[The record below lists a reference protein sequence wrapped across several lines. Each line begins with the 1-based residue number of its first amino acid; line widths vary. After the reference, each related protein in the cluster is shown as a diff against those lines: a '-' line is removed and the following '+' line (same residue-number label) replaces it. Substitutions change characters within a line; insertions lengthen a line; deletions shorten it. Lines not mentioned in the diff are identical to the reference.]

1 MAQSRFVNLTSYC
14 MAEYMAEPLGSSN
27 YYNDDFIL
35 VENAKTGIHQ
45 IFNDDASYHTTK
57 NIQDLTA
64 ILLGNNTYAYLD
76 SEKIPN
82 YLAYDTDLTVTP
94 ITGYNV
100 VMEKVRFHFVAGFD
114 FDQFVALLLN
124 VSHTEN
130 DGKKNV
136 FANILLSPE
145 TIHELI
151 IFNPKPLF
159 ISNAMYD
166 RFIDILVPSIKNIN
180 EDYKIAA
187 VPANTFVAAI
197 TPTPNG
203 STGFIYNNP
212 IDLGLAECS
221 KKKTIVTG
229 TSTNYDSYEVSE
241 FYTATVSQSNEFD
254 NVGAYINESVV
265 GDYIE
270 FYLTFNSGFPEEL
283 ISILNRRNPAD
294 SWIVIHQLSVFEQ
307 LGSSFI
313 NTSRQVFFQEDG
325 FDEPNIFRPVL
336 KNANHAV
343 SMSIDL
349 ICRLTNQRNGEQ
361 IIREASFNLISP
373 KKYGKK
379 LNALPILDKPGSQT
393 VYNKIVKNNFEATS
407 LFIEPAQVSPQST
420 TIGSTTGGT
429 TPTPSTTGGT
439 STTPITYTEYVPIFF
454 NNNNISIASTNS
466 MVKISDASEEIVFSP
481 GKLRFV
487 LSPFDNLLK
496 FKVYTKN
503 SSTTSNTPIPLD
515 LNTNAPTYKIVFET
529 DNGKIAIKN
538 TGDSQLENLSTGV
551 IAFNIA
557 KADSEI
563 ISGSKNRTMYLT
575 SVSQD
580 GRETFMYSGEWRK
593 PSEQSEV
600 DSAISTALAE
610 SNKQKNLQEILDK
623 ITAQNSSTTSQLD
636 ISSANST
643 SSIKDKGQA
652 PTVNRF
658 GIKDS
663 KSLQATIKNLVSGNT
678 TATSNTSKKQTVY
691 TVAKGD
697 SIKTI
702 SVKYGVTVESIKKAN
717 NLTTNEVAIG
727 QKLII
732 TF

>member
-1 MAQSRFVNLTSYC
+1 MAQSRFVNLTAYC
-14 MAEYMAEPLGSSN
+14 MVEYMAEPLGSTN
-27 YYNDDFIL
+27 YYTDDFIL
-35 VENAKTGIHQ
+35 VENSKADIRQ
-45 IFNDDASYHTTK
+45 IFNDDSSYHTTK
-57 NIQDLTA
+57 NIQDLTVVP
-64 ILLGNNTYAYLD
+64 IGSNTYAYLD
-76 SEKIPN
+76 SEKLPN
-82 YLAYDTDLTVTP
+82 YLTYDSTNLTATS

-100 VMEKVRFHFVAGFD
+100 VMEKARFHFVAGFD
-114 FDQFVALLLN
+114 FDQFVALILS

-130 DGKKNV
+130 NGKKSL

-145 TIHELI
+145 TIAELI

-166 RFIDILVPSIKNIN
+166 RYIDILVPSIKNIN
-180 EDYKIAA
+180 EDYKTSA

-197 TPTPNG
+197 TPTLTG
-203 STGFIYNNP
+203 SLGFIYNNP

-221 KKKTIVTG
+221 KKKTIFTA
-229 TSTNYDSYEVSE
+229 STNYDSYEVSE

-254 NVGAYINESVV
+254 NVGAQIGESTV

-283 ISILNRRNPAD
+283 ISILNRRNPSAD
-294 SWIVIHQLSVFEQ
+294 WVIIHQLSIFEQ

-349 ICRLTNQRNGEQ
+349 ISRLTNRQNGEQ

-379 LNALPILDKPGSQT
+379 LSTLPILDKPGSQT
-393 VYNKIVKNNFEATS
+393 VYNKIIKNQFEATS
-407 LFIEPAQVSPQST
+407 LFIEPAPIVPQST
-420 TIGSTTGGT
+420 IGNGTPTT
-429 TPTPSTTGGT
+429 TPGT
-439 STTPITYTEYVPIFF
+439 MLTYTEYVPVFF

-466 MVKISDASEEIVFSP
+466 VVKTSDKSEEIVFGP
-481 GKLRFV
+481 GKLRFI

-496 FKVYTKN
+496 FKVYTN
-503 SSTTSNTPIPLD
+503 SASSTTNSPIELD
-515 LNTNAPTYKIVFET
+515 LNTTAPTYKIVFET
-529 DNGKIAIKN
+529 NSGKLSIKN
-538 TGDSQLENLSTGV
+538 ASDAQLENLSTGV
-551 IAFNIA
+551 IAFTISR
-557 KADSEI
+557 ADSEI
-563 ISGSKNRTMYLT
+563 IFASKNRTIYIT

-593 PSEQSEV
+593 PSEQEEV
-600 DSAISTALAE
+600 DLAVSTALAY
-610 SNKQKNLQEILDK
+610 STKQQNLQAILDK
-623 ITAQNSSTTSQLD
+623 ISSLNINTKSQLERLL
-636 ISSANST
+636 ANRS
-643 SSIKDKGQA
+643 SSIKFTA
-652 PTVNRF
+652 SPSIVNKF

-663 KSLQATIKNLVSGNT
+663 NSLQTT
-678 TATSNTSKKQTVY
+678 TATVGTPTATTPASRPTTTLTHTV
-691 TVAKGD
+691 VAGEYL
-697 SIKTI
+697 KTI
-702 SVKYGVTVESIKKAN
+702 AAKYGVTIDSIRSKN
-717 NLTTNEVAIG
+717 NLLSDTLKVT

>member
-14 MAEYMAEPLGSSN
+14 MVEYMAEPLGSTN
-27 YYNDDFIL
+27 YYTDDFIL
-35 VENAKTGIHQ
+35 VENSAADIRQ
-45 IFNDDASYHTTK
+45 IFNDDSSYHTTK
-57 NIQDLTA
+57 NIQDLTVVP
-64 ILLGNNTYAYLD
+64 IGSNTYAYLD
-76 SEKIPN
+76 SEKLPN
-82 YLAYDTDLTVTP
+82 YLTYDSTNLTATS

-100 VMEKVRFHFVAGFD
+100 VMEKARFHFVAGFD
-114 FDQFVALLLN
+114 FDQFVALILS

-130 DGKKNV
+130 NGKKSL

-145 TIHELI
+145 TIAELI

-166 RFIDILVPSIKNIN
+166 RYIDILVPSIKNIN
-180 EDYKIAA
+180 EDYKTSA

-197 TPTPNG
+197 TPTLTG
-203 STGFIYNNP
+203 SLGFIYNSP

-221 KKKTIVTG
+221 KKKTIFTA
-229 TSTNYDSYEVSE
+229 STNYDSYEVSE

-254 NVGAYINESVV
+254 NVGAQIGESTV

-283 ISILNRRNPAD
+283 ISILNRRNPSAD
-294 SWIVIHQLSVFEQ
+294 WVIIHQLSIFEQ

-349 ICRLTNQRNGEQ
+349 ISRLTNRQNGEQ

-379 LNALPILDKPGSQT
+379 LSTLPILDKPGSQT
-393 VYNKIVKNNFEATS
+393 VYNKIIKNQFEATS
-407 LFIEPAQVSPQST
+407 LFIEPAPIVPQ
-420 TIGSTTGGT
+420 TTGGT
-429 TPTPSTTGGT
+429 VTPTPT
-439 STTPITYTEYVPIFF
+439 TTPGTMLTYTEYVPVFF
-454 NNNNISIASTNS
+454 NNNNISIASTSS
-466 MVKISDASEEIVFSP
+466 MVKTSDKSEEIVFGP
-481 GKLRFV
+481 GKLRFI

-496 FKVYTKN
+496 FKVYTN
-503 SSTTSNTPIPLD
+503 SASSTTNSPIELD
-515 LNTNAPTYKIVFET
+515 LNTTAPTYKIVFET
-529 DNGKIAIKN
+529 NSGKLSIKN
-538 TGDSQLENLSTGV
+538 AGDAQLENLSTGV
-551 IAFNIA
+551 IAFTISR
-557 KADSEI
+557 ADSEI
-563 ISGSKNRTMYLT
+563 IFASKNRTIYIT

-593 PSEQSEV
+593 PSEQEEV
-600 DSAISTALAE
+600 DLAVSTALAN
-610 SNKQKNLQEILDK
+610 STKQQNLQAILDK
-623 ITAQNSSTTSQLD
+623 ISSLNINTKSQLERLL
-636 ISSANST
+636 ANRS
-643 SSIKDKGQA
+643 SSIKFTA
-652 PTVNRF
+652 SPSIVNKF

-663 KSLQATIKNLVSGNT
+663 NSLQTT
-678 TATSNTSKKQTVY
+678 TATVGTPTATTPASRPAKTLTY
-691 TVAKGD
+691 TVETGD
-697 SIKTI
+697 NLKII
-702 SVKYGVTVESIKKAN
+702 ANKYGVTIDSIRSKN
-717 NLTTNEVAIG
+717 NLLTDTLTPK

>member
-1 MAQSRFVNLTSYC
+1 MAQSRFVNLTAYC
-14 MAEYMAEPLGSSN
+14 MVEYMAEPLGSTN
-27 YYNDDFIL
+27 YYTDDFIL
-35 VENAKTGIHQ
+35 VENSKADIRQ
-45 IFNDDASYHTTK
+45 IFNDDSSYHTTK
-57 NIQDLTA
+57 NIQDLTVVP
-64 ILLGNNTYAYLD
+64 IGSNTYAYLD
-76 SEKIPN
+76 SEKLPN
-82 YLAYDTDLTVTP
+82 YLTYDSTNLTATS

-100 VMEKVRFHFVAGFD
+100 VMEKARFHFVAGFD
-114 FDQFVALLLN
+114 FDQFVALILS

-130 DGKKNV
+130 NGKTSL

-145 TIHELI
+145 TIAELI

-166 RFIDILVPSIKNIN
+166 RYIDILVPSIKNIN
-180 EDYKIAA
+180 EDYKTSA

-197 TPTPNG
+197 TPTLTG
-203 STGFIYNNP
+203 SLGFIYNNP

-221 KKKTIVTG
+221 KKKTIFTA
-229 TSTNYDSYEVSE
+229 STNYDSYEVSE

-254 NVGAYINESVV
+254 NVGAQIGESTV

-283 ISILNRRNPAD
+283 ISILNRRNPSAD
-294 SWIVIHQLSVFEQ
+294 WVIIHQLSIFEQ

-349 ICRLTNQRNGEQ
+349 ISRLTNRQNGEQ

-379 LNALPILDKPGSQT
+379 LSTLPILDKPGSQT
-393 VYNKIVKNNFEATS
+393 VYNKIIKNQFEATS
-407 LFIEPAQVSPQST
+407 LFIEPAPIVPQST
-420 TIGSTTGGT
+420 TISSGTPTT
-429 TPTPSTTGGT
+429 TPGT
-439 STTPITYTEYVPIFF
+439 MLTYTEYVPVFF

-466 MVKISDASEEIVFSP
+466 VVKTSDKSEEIVFGP
-481 GKLRFV
+481 GKLRFI

-496 FKVYTKN
+496 FKVYTN
-503 SSTTSNTPIPLD
+503 SASSTTNSPIELD
-515 LNTNAPTYKIVFET
+515 LNTTAPTYKIVFET
-529 DNGKIAIKN
+529 NSGKLSIKN
-538 TGDSQLENLSTGV
+538 AGDAQLENLSTGV
-551 IAFNIA
+551 IAFTVSR
-557 KADSEI
+557 ADSEI
-563 ISGSKNRTMYLT
+563 IFASKNRTIYIT

-593 PSEQSEV
+593 PSEQEEV
-600 DSAISTALAE
+600 DLAVSTALAN
-610 SNKQKNLQEILDK
+610 STKQQNLQAILDK
-623 ITAQNSSTTSQLD
+623 ISSLNINTKSQLETLL
-636 ISSANST
+636 ANRS
-643 SSIKDKGQA
+643 SSIKFTA
-652 PTVNRF
+652 SPSIVNKF

-663 KSLQATIKNLVSGNT
+663 NSLQTT
-678 TATSNTSKKQTVY
+678 TATVGTPTATTPASRPTTTLTHTV
-691 TVAKGD
+691 VAGEYL
-697 SIKTI
+697 KTI
-702 SVKYGVTVESIKKAN
+702 AAKYGVTIDSIRSKN
-717 NLTTNEVAIG
+717 NLLSDTLKVT

>member
-1 MAQSRFVNLTSYC
+1 MAQSRFVNLTAYC
-14 MAEYMAEPLGSSN
+14 MVEYMAEPLGSTN
-27 YYNDDFIL
+27 YYTDDFIL
-35 VENAKTGIHQ
+35 VENSKADIRQ
-45 IFNDDASYHTTK
+45 IFNDDSSYHTTK
-57 NIQDLTA
+57 NIQDLTVVP
-64 ILLGNNTYAYLD
+64 IGSNTYAYLD
-76 SEKIPN
+76 SEKLPN
-82 YLAYDTDLTVTP
+82 YLTYDSTNLTATS

-100 VMEKVRFHFVAGFD
+100 VMEKARFHFVAGFD
-114 FDQFVALLLN
+114 FDQFVALILS

-130 DGKKNV
+130 NGKTSL

-145 TIHELI
+145 TIAELI

-166 RFIDILVPSIKNIN
+166 RYIDILVPSIKNIN
-180 EDYKIAA
+180 EDYKTSA

-197 TPTPNG
+197 TPTLTG
-203 STGFIYNNP
+203 SLGFIYNNP

-221 KKKTIVTG
+221 KKKTIFTA
-229 TSTNYDSYEVSE
+229 STNYDSYEVSE

-254 NVGAYINESVV
+254 NVGAQIGESTV

-283 ISILNRRNPAD
+283 ISILNRRNPSAD
-294 SWIVIHQLSVFEQ
+294 WVIIHQLSIFEQ

-349 ICRLTNQRNGEQ
+349 ISRLTNRQNGEQ

-379 LNALPILDKPGSQT
+379 LSTLPILDKPGSQT
-393 VYNKIVKNNFEATS
+393 VYNKIIKNQFEATS
-407 LFIEPAQVSPQST
+407 LFIEPAPIVPQST
-420 TIGSTTGGT
+420 TIGNGTPTT
-429 TPTPSTTGGT
+429 TPGT
-439 STTPITYTEYVPIFF
+439 MLTYTEYVPVFF

-466 MVKISDASEEIVFSP
+466 VVKTSDKSEEIVFGP
-481 GKLRFV
+481 GKLRFI

-496 FKVYTKN
+496 FKVYTN
-503 SSTTSNTPIPLD
+503 SASSTTNSPIELD
-515 LNTNAPTYKIVFET
+515 LNTTAPTYKIVFET
-529 DNGKIAIKN
+529 NSGKLSIKN
-538 TGDSQLENLSTGV
+538 ASDAQLENLSTGV
-551 IAFNIA
+551 IAFTVSR
-557 KADSEI
+557 ADSEI
-563 ISGSKNRTMYLT
+563 IFASKNRTIYIT

-593 PSEQSEV
+593 PSEQEEV
-600 DSAISTALAE
+600 DLAVSTALAN
-610 SNKQKNLQEILDK
+610 STKQQNLQAILDK
-623 ITAQNSSTTSQLD
+623 ISSLNINTKSQLERLL
-636 ISSANST
+636 ANRS
-643 SSIKDKGQA
+643 SSIKLKA
-652 PTVNRF
+652 TPSIVNKF

-663 KSLQATIKNLVSGNT
+663 KSLQTT
-678 TATSNTSKKQTVY
+678 TANVGTPTATTPASRPAKTLTY
-691 TVAKGD
+691 TVETGD
-697 SIKTI
+697 NLKII
-702 SVKYGVTVESIKKAN
+702 ANKYGVTIDSIRSKN
-717 NLTTNEVAIG
+717 NLLTDTLTPK

>member
-1 MAQSRFVNLTSYC
+1 MAQSRFVNLTAYC
-14 MAEYMAEPLGSSN
+14 MVEYMAEPLGSTN
-27 YYNDDFIL
+27 YYTDDFIL
-35 VENAKTGIHQ
+35 VENSKADIRQ
-45 IFNDDASYHTTK
+45 LFNDDSSYHTTK
-57 NIQDLTA
+57 NIQDLTVVP
-64 ILLGNNTYAYLD
+64 IGSNTYAYLD
-76 SEKIPN
+76 SEKLPN
-82 YLAYDTDLTVTP
+82 YLTYDSTNLTATS

-100 VMEKVRFHFVAGFD
+100 VMEKARFHFVAGFD
-114 FDQFVALLLN
+114 FDQFVALILS

-130 DGKKNV
+130 NGKTSL

-145 TIHELI
+145 TIAELI

-166 RFIDILVPSIKNIN
+166 RYIDILVPSIKNIN
-180 EDYKIAA
+180 EDYKTSA

-197 TPTPNG
+197 TPTLTG
-203 STGFIYNNP
+203 SLGFIYNNP

-221 KKKTIVTG
+221 KKKTIFTA
-229 TSTNYDSYEVSE
+229 STNYDSYEVSE

-254 NVGAYINESVV
+254 NVGAQIGESTV

-283 ISILNRRNPAD
+283 ISILNRRNPSAD
-294 SWIVIHQLSVFEQ
+294 WVIIHQLSIFEQ

-349 ICRLTNQRNGEQ
+349 ISRLTNRQNGEQ

-379 LNALPILDKPGSQT
+379 LSTLPILDKPGSQT
-393 VYNKIVKNNFEATS
+393 VYNKIIKNQFEATS
-407 LFIEPAQVSPQST
+407 LFIEPAPIVPQST
-420 TIGSTTGGT
+420 IGNGTPTT
-429 TPTPSTTGGT
+429 TPGT
-439 STTPITYTEYVPIFF
+439 MLTYTEYVPVFF

-466 MVKISDASEEIVFSP
+466 VVKTSDKSEEIVVGP
-481 GKLRFV
+481 GKLRFI

-496 FKVYTKN
+496 FKVYTN
-503 SSTTSNTPIPLD
+503 SASSTTNSPIELD
-515 LNTNAPTYKIVFET
+515 LNTTAPTYKIVFET
-529 DNGKIAIKN
+529 NSGKLSIKN
-538 TGDSQLENLSTGV
+538 ASDAQLENLSTGV
-551 IAFNIA
+551 IAFTISR
-557 KADSEI
+557 ADSEI
-563 ISGSKNRTMYLT
+563 IFASKNRTIYIT

-593 PSEQSEV
+593 PSEQEEV
-600 DSAISTALAE
+600 DLAVSTALAN
-610 SNKQKNLQEILDK
+610 STKQQNLQAILDK
-623 ITAQNSSTTSQLD
+623 ISSLNINTKSQLETLL
-636 ISSANST
+636 ANRS
-643 SSIKDKGQA
+643 SSIKFTA
-652 PTVNRF
+652 SPSIVNKF

-663 KSLQATIKNLVSGNT
+663 NSLQTT
-678 TATSNTSKKQTVY
+678 TATVGTPTATTPASRPTTTLTHTV
-691 TVAKGD
+691 VAGEYL
-697 SIKTI
+697 KTI
-702 SVKYGVTVESIKKAN
+702 AAKYGVTIDSIRSKN
-717 NLTTNEVAIG
+717 NLLSDTLKVT

>member
-1 MAQSRFVNLTSYC
+1 MV
-14 MAEYMAEPLGSSN
+14 EYMAEPLGSTN
-27 YYNDDFIL
+27 YYTDDFIL
-35 VENAKTGIHQ
+35 VENSAADIRQ
-45 IFNDDASYHTTK
+45 IFNDDSSYHTTK
-57 NIQDLTA
+57 NIQDLTVVP
-64 ILLGNNTYAYLD
+64 IGSNTYAYLD
-76 SEKIPN
+76 SEKLPN
-82 YLAYDTDLTVTP
+82 YLTYDSTNLTATS

-100 VMEKVRFHFVAGFD
+100 VMEKARFHFVAGFD
-114 FDQFVALLLN
+114 FDQFVALILS

-130 DGKKNV
+130 NGKKSL

-145 TIHELI
+145 TIAELI

-166 RFIDILVPSIKNIN
+166 RYIDILVPSIKNIN
-180 EDYKIAA
+180 EDYKTSA

-197 TPTPNG
+197 TPTLTG
-203 STGFIYNNP
+203 SLGFIYNSP

-221 KKKTIVTG
+221 KKKTIFTA
-229 TSTNYDSYEVSE
+229 STNYDSYEVSE

-254 NVGAYINESVV
+254 NVGAQIGESTV

-283 ISILNRRNPAD
+283 ISILNRRNPSAD
-294 SWIVIHQLSVFEQ
+294 WVIIHQLSIFEQ

-349 ICRLTNQRNGEQ
+349 ISRLTNRQNGEQ

-379 LNALPILDKPGSQT
+379 LSTLPILDKPGSQT
-393 VYNKIVKNNFEATS
+393 VYNKIIKNQFEATS
-407 LFIEPAQVSPQST
+407 LFIEPAPIVPQ
-420 TIGSTTGGT
+420 TTGGT
-429 TPTPSTTGGT
+429 VTPTPT
-439 STTPITYTEYVPIFF
+439 TTPGTMLTYTEYVPVFF
-454 NNNNISIASTNS
+454 NNNNISIASTSS
-466 MVKISDASEEIVFSP
+466 MVKTSDKSEEIVFGP
-481 GKLRFV
+481 GKLRFI

-496 FKVYTKN
+496 FKVYTN
-503 SSTTSNTPIPLD
+503 SASSTTNSPIELD
-515 LNTNAPTYKIVFET
+515 LNTTAPTYKIVFET
-529 DNGKIAIKN
+529 NSGKLSIKN
-538 TGDSQLENLSTGV
+538 ASDAQLENLSTGV
-551 IAFNIA
+551 IAFTISR
-557 KADSEI
+557 ADSEI
-563 ISGSKNRTMYLT
+563 IFASKNRTIYIT

-593 PSEQSEV
+593 PSEQEEV
-600 DSAISTALAE
+600 DLAVSTALAN
-610 SNKQKNLQEILDK
+610 STKQQNLQAILDK
-623 ITAQNSSTTSQLD
+623 ISSLNINTKSQLERLL
-636 ISSANST
+636 ANRS
-643 SSIKDKGQA
+643 SSIKFTA
-652 PTVNRF
+652 SPSIVNKF

-663 KSLQATIKNLVSGNT
+663 NSLQTT
-678 TATSNTSKKQTVY
+678 TATVGTPTATTPASRPAKTLTY
-691 TVAKGD
+691 TVETGDNLKIIAK
-697 SIKTI
+697 
-702 SVKYGVTVESIKKAN
+702 KYGVTIDSIRSKN
-717 NLTTNEVAIG
+717 NLLTDTLTPK

>member
-1 MAQSRFVNLTSYC
+1 MAQSRFVNLTAYC
-14 MAEYMAEPLGSSN
+14 MVEYMAEPLGSTN
-27 YYNDDFIL
+27 YYTDDFIL
-35 VENAKTGIHQ
+35 VENSKADIRQ
-45 IFNDDASYHTTK
+45 IFNDDSSYHTTK
-57 NIQDLTA
+57 NIQDLTVVP
-64 ILLGNNTYAYLD
+64 IGSNTYAYLD
-76 SEKIPN
+76 SEKLPN
-82 YLAYDTDLTVTP
+82 YLTYDSTNLTATS

-100 VMEKVRFHFVAGFD
+100 VMEKARFHFVAGFD
-114 FDQFVALLLN
+114 FDQFVALILS

-130 DGKKNV
+130 NGKTSL

-145 TIHELI
+145 TIAELI

-166 RFIDILVPSIKNIN
+166 RYIDILVPSIKNIN
-180 EDYKIAA
+180 EDYKTSA

-197 TPTPNG
+197 TPTLTG
-203 STGFIYNNP
+203 SLGFIYNNP

-221 KKKTIVTG
+221 KKKTIFTA
-229 TSTNYDSYEVSE
+229 STNYDSYEVSE

-254 NVGAYINESVV
+254 NVGAQIGESTV

-283 ISILNRRNPAD
+283 ISILNRRNPSAD
-294 SWIVIHQLSVFEQ
+294 WVIIHQLSIFEQ

-349 ICRLTNQRNGEQ
+349 ISRLTNRQNGEQ

-379 LNALPILDKPGSQT
+379 LSTLPILDKPGSQT
-393 VYNKIVKNNFEATS
+393 VYNKIIKNQFEATS
-407 LFIEPAQVSPQST
+407 LFIEPAPIVPQST
-420 TIGSTTGGT
+420 TISSGTPTT
-429 TPTPSTTGGT
+429 TPGT
-439 STTPITYTEYVPIFF
+439 MLTYTEYVPVFF

-466 MVKISDASEEIVFSP
+466 VVKTSDKSEEIVFGP
-481 GKLRFV
+481 GKLRFI

-496 FKVYTKN
+496 FKVYTN
-503 SSTTSNTPIPLD
+503 SASSTTNSPIELD
-515 LNTNAPTYKIVFET
+515 LNTTAPTYKIVFET
-529 DNGKIAIKN
+529 NSGKLSIKN
-538 TGDSQLENLSTGV
+538 ASDAQLENLSTGV
-551 IAFNIA
+551 IAFTISR
-557 KADSEI
+557 ADSEI
-563 ISGSKNRTMYLT
+563 IFASKNRTIYIT

-593 PSEQSEV
+593 PSEQEEV
-600 DSAISTALAE
+600 DLAVSTALAN
-610 SNKQKNLQEILDK
+610 STKQQNLQAILDK
-623 ITAQNSSTTSQLD
+623 ISSLNINTKSQLERLL
-636 ISSANST
+636 ANRS
-643 SSIKDKGQA
+643 SSIKFTA
-652 PTVNRF
+652 SPSIVNKF

-663 KSLQATIKNLVSGNT
+663 NSLQTT
-678 TATSNTSKKQTVY
+678 TATVGTPTATTPASRPAKTLTY
-691 TVAKGD
+691 TVETGD
-697 SIKTI
+697 NLKII
-702 SVKYGVTVESIKKAN
+702 ANKYGVTIDSIRSKN
-717 NLTTNEVAIG
+717 NLLTDTLTPK

>member
-1 MAQSRFVNLTSYC
+1 MAQSRFVNLTAYC
-14 MAEYMAEPLGSSN
+14 MVEYMAEPLGSTN
-27 YYNDDFIL
+27 YYTDDFIL
-35 VENAKTGIHQ
+35 VENSKADIRQ
-45 IFNDDASYHTTK
+45 IFNDDSSYHTTK
-57 NIQDLTA
+57 NIQDLTVVP
-64 ILLGNNTYAYLD
+64 IGSNTYAYLD
-76 SEKIPN
+76 SEKLPN
-82 YLAYDTDLTVTP
+82 YLTYDSTNLTATS

-100 VMEKVRFHFVAGFD
+100 VMEKARFHFVAGFD
-114 FDQFVALLLN
+114 FDQFVALILS

-130 DGKKNV
+130 NGKTSL

-145 TIHELI
+145 TIAELI

-166 RFIDILVPSIKNIN
+166 RYIDILVPSIKNIN
-180 EDYKIAA
+180 EDYKTSA

-197 TPTPNG
+197 TPTLTG
-203 STGFIYNNP
+203 SLGFIYNNP

-221 KKKTIVTG
+221 KKKTIFTA
-229 TSTNYDSYEVSE
+229 STNYDSYEVSE

-254 NVGAYINESVV
+254 NVGAQIGESTV

-283 ISILNRRNPAD
+283 ISILNRRNPSAD
-294 SWIVIHQLSVFEQ
+294 WVIIHQLSIFEQ

-349 ICRLTNQRNGEQ
+349 ISRLTNRQNGEQ

-379 LNALPILDKPGSQT
+379 LSTLPILDKPGSQT
-393 VYNKIVKNNFEATS
+393 VYNKIIKNQFEATS
-407 LFIEPAQVSPQST
+407 LFIEPAPIVPQST
-420 TIGSTTGGT
+420 TISSGTPTT
-429 TPTPSTTGGT
+429 TPGT
-439 STTPITYTEYVPIFF
+439 MLTYTEYVPVFF

-466 MVKISDASEEIVFSP
+466 VVKTSDKSEEIVFGP
-481 GKLRFV
+481 GKLRFI

-496 FKVYTKN
+496 FKVYTN
-503 SSTTSNTPIPLD
+503 SASSTTNSPIELD
-515 LNTNAPTYKIVFET
+515 LNTTAPTYKIVFET
-529 DNGKIAIKN
+529 NSGKLSIKN
-538 TGDSQLENLSTGV
+538 AGDAQLENLSTGV
-551 IAFNIA
+551 IAFTVSR
-557 KADSEI
+557 ADSEI
-563 ISGSKNRTMYLT
+563 IFASKNRTIYIT

-593 PSEQSEV
+593 PSEQEEV
-600 DSAISTALAE
+600 DLAVSTALAN
-610 SNKQKNLQEILDK
+610 STKQQNLQAILDK
-623 ITAQNSSTTSQLD
+623 ISSLNINTKSQLETLL
-636 ISSANST
+636 ANRS
-643 SSIKDKGQA
+643 SSIKLKA
-652 PTVNRF
+652 TPSIVNKF

-663 KSLQATIKNLVSGNT
+663 NSLQTT
-678 TATSNTSKKQTVY
+678 TATVGTPTATTPASRPTTTLTHTV
-691 TVAKGD
+691 VAGEYL
-697 SIKTI
+697 KTI
-702 SVKYGVTVESIKKAN
+702 AAKYGVTIDSIRSKN
-717 NLTTNEVAIG
+717 NLLSDTLKVT

>member
-1 MAQSRFVNLTSYC
+1 MAQSRFVNLTAYC
-14 MAEYMAEPLGSSN
+14 MVEYMAEPLGSTN
-27 YYNDDFIL
+27 YYTDDFIL
-35 VENAKTGIHQ
+35 VENSKADIRQ
-45 IFNDDASYHTTK
+45 LFNDDSSYHTTK
-57 NIQDLTA
+57 NIQDLTVVP
-64 ILLGNNTYAYLD
+64 IGSNTYAYLD
-76 SEKIPN
+76 SEKLPN
-82 YLAYDTDLTVTP
+82 YLTYDSTNLTATS

-100 VMEKVRFHFVAGFD
+100 VMEKARFHFVAGFD
-114 FDQFVALLLN
+114 FDQFVALILS

-130 DGKKNV
+130 NGKTSL

-145 TIHELI
+145 TIAELI

-166 RFIDILVPSIKNIN
+166 RYIDILVPSIKNIN
-180 EDYKIAA
+180 EDYKTSA

-197 TPTPNG
+197 TPTLTG
-203 STGFIYNNP
+203 SLGFIYNNP

-221 KKKTIVTG
+221 KKKTIFTA
-229 TSTNYDSYEVSE
+229 STNYDSYEVSE

-254 NVGAYINESVV
+254 NVGAQIGESTV

-283 ISILNRRNPAD
+283 ISILNRRNPSAD
-294 SWIVIHQLSVFEQ
+294 WVIIHQLSIFEQ

-349 ICRLTNQRNGEQ
+349 ISRLTNRQNGEQ

-379 LNALPILDKPGSQT
+379 LSTLPILDKPGSQT
-393 VYNKIVKNNFEATS
+393 VYNKIIKNQFEATS
-407 LFIEPAQVSPQST
+407 LFIEPAPIVPQST
-420 TIGSTTGGT
+420 TISSGTPTGTVLPAT
-429 TPTPSTTGGT
+429 TPGT
-439 STTPITYTEYVPIFF
+439 MLTYTEYVPVFF

-466 MVKISDASEEIVFSP
+466 VVKTSDKSEEIVFGP
-481 GKLRFV
+481 GKLRFI

-496 FKVYTKN
+496 FKVYTN
-503 SSTTSNTPIPLD
+503 SASSTTNSPIELD
-515 LNTNAPTYKIVFET
+515 LNTTAPTYKIVFET
-529 DNGKIAIKN
+529 NSGKLSIKN
-538 TGDSQLENLSTGV
+538 AGDAQLENLSTGV
-551 IAFNIA
+551 IAFTISR
-557 KADSEI
+557 ADSEI
-563 ISGSKNRTMYLT
+563 IFASKNRTIYIT

-593 PSEQSEV
+593 PSEQEEV
-600 DSAISTALAE
+600 DLAVSTALAN
-610 SNKQKNLQEILDK
+610 STKQQNLQAILDK
-623 ITAQNSSTTSQLD
+623 ISSLNINTKSQLETLL
-636 ISSANST
+636 ANRS
-643 SSIKDKGQA
+643 SSIKFTA
-652 PTVNRF
+652 SPSIVNKF

-663 KSLQATIKNLVSGNT
+663 NSLQTT
-678 TATSNTSKKQTVY
+678 TATVGTPTATTPASRPTTTLTHTV
-691 TVAKGD
+691 VAGEYL
-697 SIKTI
+697 KTI
-702 SVKYGVTVESIKKAN
+702 AAKYGVTIDSIRSKN
-717 NLTTNEVAIG
+717 NLLSDTLKVT

>member
-14 MAEYMAEPLGSSN
+14 MVEYMAEPLGSTN
-27 YYNDDFIL
+27 YYTDDFIL
-35 VENAKTGIHQ
+35 VENSAADIRQ
-45 IFNDDASYHTTK
+45 IFNDDSSYHTTK
-57 NIQDLTA
+57 NIQDLTVVP
-64 ILLGNNTYAYLD
+64 IGSNTYAYLD
-76 SEKIPN
+76 SEKLPN
-82 YLAYDTDLTVTP
+82 YLTYDSTNLTATS

-100 VMEKVRFHFVAGFD
+100 VMEKARFHFVAGFD
-114 FDQFVALLLN
+114 FDQFVALILS

-130 DGKKNV
+130 NGKKSL

-145 TIHELI
+145 TIAELI

-166 RFIDILVPSIKNIN
+166 RYIDILVPSIKNIN
-180 EDYKIAA
+180 EDYKTSA

-197 TPTPNG
+197 TPTLTG
-203 STGFIYNNP
+203 SLGFIYNSP

-221 KKKTIVTG
+221 KKKTIFTA
-229 TSTNYDSYEVSE
+229 STNYDSYEVSE

-254 NVGAYINESVV
+254 NVGAQIGESTV

-283 ISILNRRNPAD
+283 ISILNRRNPSAD
-294 SWIVIHQLSVFEQ
+294 WVIIHQLSIFEQ

-349 ICRLTNQRNGEQ
+349 ISRLTNRQNGEQ

-379 LNALPILDKPGSQT
+379 LSTLPILDKPGSQT
-393 VYNKIVKNNFEATS
+393 VYNKIIKNQFEATS
-407 LFIEPAQVSPQST
+407 LFIEPAPIVPQ
-420 TIGSTTGGT
+420 TTGGT
-429 TPTPSTTGGT
+429 VTPTPT
-439 STTPITYTEYVPIFF
+439 TTPGTMLTYTEYVPVFF
-454 NNNNISIASTNS
+454 NNNNISIASTSS
-466 MVKISDASEEIVFSP
+466 MVKTSDKSEEIVFGP
-481 GKLRFV
+481 GKLRFI

-496 FKVYTKN
+496 FKVYTN
-503 SSTTSNTPIPLD
+503 SASSTTNSPIELD
-515 LNTNAPTYKIVFET
+515 LNTTAPTYKIVFET
-529 DNGKIAIKN
+529 NSGKLSIKN
-538 TGDSQLENLSTGV
+538 AGDAQLENLSTGV
-551 IAFNIA
+551 IAFTISR
-557 KADSEI
+557 ADSEI
-563 ISGSKNRTMYLT
+563 IFASKNRTIYIT

-593 PSEQSEV
+593 PSEQEEV
-600 DSAISTALAE
+600 DLAVSTALAN
-610 SNKQKNLQEILDK
+610 STKQQNLQAILDK
-623 ITAQNSSTTSQLD
+623 ISSLNINTKSQLERLL
-636 ISSANST
+636 ANRS
-643 SSIKDKGQA
+643 SSIKFTA
-652 PTVNRF
+652 SPSIVNKF

-663 KSLQATIKNLVSGNT
+663 NSLQTT
-678 TATSNTSKKQTVY
+678 TATVGTPTVTTPTVATTASQPAKTLTY
-691 TVAKGD
+691 TVETGDTVESIAK
-697 SIKTI
+697 
-702 SVKYGVTVESIKKAN
+702 KYGVTVYSIRRFN
-717 NLTTNEVAIG
+717 NLTATDRLLPK

>member
-1 MAQSRFVNLTSYC
+1 MV
-14 MAEYMAEPLGSSN
+14 EYMAEPLGSTN
-27 YYNDDFIL
+27 YYTDDFIL
-35 VENAKTGIHQ
+35 VENSVADIRQ
-45 IFNDDASYHTTK
+45 IFNDDSSYHTTK
-57 NIQDLTA
+57 NIQDLTVVP
-64 ILLGNNTYAYLD
+64 IGSNTYAYLD
-76 SEKIPN
+76 SEKLPN
-82 YLAYDTDLTVTP
+82 YLTYDSTNLTATS

-100 VMEKVRFHFVAGFD
+100 VMEKARFHFVAGFD
-114 FDQFVALLLN
+114 FDQFVALILS

-130 DGKKNV
+130 NGKKSL

-145 TIHELI
+145 TIAELI

-166 RFIDILVPSIKNIN
+166 RYIDILVPSIKNIN
-180 EDYKIAA
+180 EDYKTSA

-197 TPTPNG
+197 TPTLTG
-203 STGFIYNNP
+203 SLGFIYNNP

-221 KKKTIVTG
+221 KKKTIFTA
-229 TSTNYDSYEVSE
+229 STNYDSYEVSE

-254 NVGAYINESVV
+254 NVGAQIGESTV

-283 ISILNRRNPAD
+283 ISILNRRNPSAD
-294 SWIVIHQLSVFEQ
+294 WVIIHQLSIFEQ

-349 ICRLTNQRNGEQ
+349 ISRLTNRQNGEQ

-379 LNALPILDKPGSQT
+379 LSTLPILDKPGSQT
-393 VYNKIVKNNFEATS
+393 VYNKIIKNQFEATS
-407 LFIEPAQVSPQST
+407 LFIEPAPIVPQST
-420 TIGSTTGGT
+420 TIGNGTPTGTVLPATT
-429 TPTPSTTGGT
+429 TPGT
-439 STTPITYTEYVPIFF
+439 MLTYTEYVPVFF

-466 MVKISDASEEIVFSP
+466 MVKTSDKSEEIVFGP
-481 GKLRFV
+481 GKLRFI

-496 FKVYTKN
+496 FKVYTN
-503 SSTTSNTPIPLD
+503 STSSTTNSPIELD
-515 LNTNAPTYKIVFET
+515 LNTTAPTYKIVFET
-529 DNGKIAIKN
+529 NNGKLSIKN
-538 TGDSQLENLSTGV
+538 AGDAQLENLSTGV
-551 IAFNIA
+551 IAFTISR
-557 KADSEI
+557 ADSEI
-563 ISGSKNRTMYLT
+563 IFASKNRTIYIT

-593 PSEQSEV
+593 PSEQEEV
-600 DSAISTALAE
+600 DLAVSTALAN
-610 SNKQKNLQEILDK
+610 STKQQNLQAILDK
-623 ITAQNSSTTSQLD
+623 ISSLNINTKSELEKLL
-636 ISSANST
+636 ANKS
-643 SSIKDKGQA
+643 SSIKLNA
-652 PTVNRF
+652 TPSIVNKF

-663 KSLQATIKNLVSGNT
+663 KSLQTTTANLVSGNIVT
-678 TATSNTSKKQTVY
+678 TSNATATPASQPNSTLTY
-691 TVAKGD
+691 TVVVGD
-697 SIKTI
+697 NLTNIAQR
-702 SVKYGVTVESIKKAN
+702 YGVTLNSIRAKN
-717 NLTTNEVAIG
+717 NLQTDVLNVG
-727 QKLII
+727 QNLII

>member
-1 MAQSRFVNLTSYC
+1 MAQSRFVNLTAYC
-14 MAEYMAEPLGSSN
+14 MVEYMAEPLGSTN
-27 YYNDDFIL
+27 YYTDDFIL
-35 VENAKTGIHQ
+35 VENSKADIRQ
-45 IFNDDASYHTTK
+45 IFNDDSSYHTTK
-57 NIQDLTA
+57 NIQDLTVVP
-64 ILLGNNTYAYLD
+64 IGSNTYAYLD
-76 SEKIPN
+76 SEKLPN
-82 YLAYDTDLTVTP
+82 YLTYDSTNLTTTS

-114 FDQFVALLLN
+114 FDQFVALILS

-130 DGKKNV
+130 NGKKSL

-145 TIHELI
+145 TIAELI

-166 RFIDILVPSIKNIN
+166 RYIDILVPSIKNIN
-180 EDYKIAA
+180 EDYKTSA

-197 TPTPNG
+197 TPTLTG
-203 STGFIYNNP
+203 SLGFIYNSP

-221 KKKTIVTG
+221 KKKTIFTA
-229 TSTNYDSYEVSE
+229 SADYDSYEVSE

-254 NVGAYINESVV
+254 NVGAQIGESTV

-283 ISILNRRNPAD
+283 ISILNRRNPSD
-294 SWIVIHQLSVFEQ
+294 DWVIIHQLSIFEQ

-313 NTSRQVFFQEDG
+313 NTSRQVFFQENG

-349 ICRLTNQRNGEQ
+349 ISRLTNRQNGEQ

-379 LNALPILDKPGSQT
+379 LSTLPILDKPGSQT
-393 VYNKIVKNNFEATS
+393 VYNKIIKNQFEATS
-407 LFIEPAQVSPQST
+407 LFIEP
-420 TIGSTTGGT
+420 
-429 TPTPSTTGGT
+429 
-439 STTPITYTEYVPIFF
+439 TPIVNSSTEGNPLTQPGISTPINNPGTMLTYAEYVPVFF

-466 MVKISDASEEIVFSP
+466 IVKTSDKSEEIVFGP
-481 GKLRFV
+481 GKLRFI

-496 FKVYTKN
+496 FKVYTN
-503 SSTTSNTPIPLD
+503 STSSTTNSPIELD

-529 DNGKIAIKN
+529 NSGKLSIKN
-538 TGDSQLENLSTGV
+538 TGDAQLENLSTGV
-551 IAFNIA
+551 IAFTISR
-557 KADSEI
+557 ADSEI
-563 ISGSKNRTMYLT
+563 ISASKNRTIYIT

-593 PSEQSEV
+593 PSEQEEV
-600 DSAISTALAE
+600 DLAVSTALAN
-610 SNKQKNLQEILDK
+610 STKQQNLQAILDK
-623 ITAQNSSTTSQLD
+623 ISSLNINTKSQLERLL
-636 ISSANST
+636 ANRS
-643 SSIKDKGQA
+643 SSIKFTA
-652 PTVNRF
+652 SPSIVNKF

-663 KSLQATIKNLVSGNT
+663 KSLQTT
-678 TATSNTSKKQTVY
+678 TASVGTPTATTPASRPTTTLTHTV
-691 TVAKGD
+691 VAGEYL
-697 SIKTI
+697 KTI
-702 SVKYGVTVESIKKAN
+702 AAKYGVTIDSIRSKN
-717 NLTTNEVAIG
+717 NLLSDTLKVT

>member
-14 MAEYMAEPLGSSN
+14 MVEYMAEPLGSTN
-27 YYNDDFIL
+27 YYTDDFIL
-35 VENAKTGIHQ
+35 VENSAADIRQ
-45 IFNDDASYHTTK
+45 IFNDDSSYHTTK
-57 NIQDLTA
+57 NIQDLTVVP
-64 ILLGNNTYAYLD
+64 IGSNTYAYLD
-76 SEKIPN
+76 SEKLPN
-82 YLAYDTDLTVTP
+82 YLTYDSTNLTATS

-100 VMEKVRFHFVAGFD
+100 VMEKARFHFVAGFD
-114 FDQFVALLLN
+114 FDQFVALILS

-130 DGKKNV
+130 NGKKSL

-145 TIHELI
+145 TIAELI

-166 RFIDILVPSIKNIN
+166 RYIDILVPSIKNIN
-180 EDYKIAA
+180 EDYKTSA

-197 TPTPNG
+197 TPTLTG
-203 STGFIYNNP
+203 SLGFIYNSP

-221 KKKTIVTG
+221 KKKTIFTA
-229 TSTNYDSYEVSE
+229 STNYDSYEVSE

-254 NVGAYINESVV
+254 NVGAQIGESTV

-283 ISILNRRNPAD
+283 ISILNRRNPSAD
-294 SWIVIHQLSVFEQ
+294 WVIIHQLSIFEQ

-349 ICRLTNQRNGEQ
+349 ISRLTNRQNGEQ

-379 LNALPILDKPGSQT
+379 LSTLPILDKPGSQT
-393 VYNKIVKNNFEATS
+393 VYNKIIKNQFEATS
-407 LFIEPAQVSPQST
+407 LFIEPAPIVPQ
-420 TIGSTTGGT
+420 TTGGT
-429 TPTPSTTGGT
+429 VTPTPT
-439 STTPITYTEYVPIFF
+439 TTPGTMLTYTEYVPVFF
-454 NNNNISIASTNS
+454 NNNNISIASTSS
-466 MVKISDASEEIVFSP
+466 MVKTSDKSEEIVFGP
-481 GKLRFV
+481 GKLRFI

-496 FKVYTKN
+496 FKVYTN
-503 SSTTSNTPIPLD
+503 SASSTTNSPIELD
-515 LNTNAPTYKIVFET
+515 LNTTAPTYKIVFET
-529 DNGKIAIKN
+529 NSGKLSIKN
-538 TGDSQLENLSTGV
+538 ASDAQLENLSTGV
-551 IAFNIA
+551 IAFTISR
-557 KADSEI
+557 ADSEI
-563 ISGSKNRTMYLT
+563 IFASKNRTIYIT

-593 PSEQSEV
+593 PSEQEEV
-600 DSAISTALAE
+600 DLAVSTALAN
-610 SNKQKNLQEILDK
+610 STKQQNLQAILDK
-623 ITAQNSSTTSQLD
+623 ISSLNINTKSQLERLL
-636 ISSANST
+636 ANRS
-643 SSIKDKGQA
+643 SSIKFTA
-652 PTVNRF
+652 SPSIVNKF

-663 KSLQATIKNLVSGNT
+663 NSLQTT
-678 TATSNTSKKQTVY
+678 TATVGTPTATTPASRPAKTLTY
-691 TVAKGD
+691 TVETGD
-697 SIKTI
+697 NLKII
-702 SVKYGVTVESIKKAN
+702 ANKYGVTIDSIRSKN
-717 NLTTNEVAIG
+717 NLLTDTLTPK

>member
-14 MAEYMAEPLGSSN
+14 MVEYMAEPLGSTN
-27 YYNDDFIL
+27 YYTDDFIL
-35 VENAKTGIHQ
+35 VENSAADIRQ
-45 IFNDDASYHTTK
+45 IFNDDSSYHTTK
-57 NIQDLTA
+57 NIQDLTVVP
-64 ILLGNNTYAYLD
+64 IGSNTYAYLD
-76 SEKIPN
+76 SEKLPN
-82 YLAYDTDLTVTP
+82 YLTYDSTNLTATS

-100 VMEKVRFHFVAGFD
+100 VMEKARFHFVAGFD
-114 FDQFVALLLN
+114 FDQFVALILS

-130 DGKKNV
+130 NGKKSL

-145 TIHELI
+145 TIAELI

-166 RFIDILVPSIKNIN
+166 RYIDILVPSIKNIN
-180 EDYKIAA
+180 EDYKTSA

-197 TPTPNG
+197 TPTLTG
-203 STGFIYNNP
+203 SLGFIYNNP

-221 KKKTIVTG
+221 KKKTIFTA
-229 TSTNYDSYEVSE
+229 STNYDSYEVSE

-254 NVGAYINESVV
+254 NVGAQIGESTV

-283 ISILNRRNPAD
+283 ISILNRRNPSAD
-294 SWIVIHQLSVFEQ
+294 WVIIHQLSIFEQ

-349 ICRLTNQRNGEQ
+349 ISRLTNRQNGEQ

-379 LNALPILDKPGSQT
+379 LSTLPILDKPGSQT
-393 VYNKIVKNNFEATS
+393 VYNKIIKNQFEATS
-407 LFIEPAQVSPQST
+407 LFIEPAPIVPQST
-420 TIGSTTGGT
+420 TIGTVTPTT
-429 TPTPSTTGGT
+429 TPGT
-439 STTPITYTEYVPIFF
+439 MLTYTEYVPVFF

-466 MVKISDASEEIVFSP
+466 MVKTSDKSEEIVFGP
-481 GKLRFV
+481 GKLRFI

-496 FKVYTKN
+496 FKVYTN
-503 SSTTSNTPIPLD
+503 SASSTTNSPIELD
-515 LNTNAPTYKIVFET
+515 LNTTAPTYKIVFET
-529 DNGKIAIKN
+529 NSGKLSIKN
-538 TGDSQLENLSTGV
+538 ASDAQLENLSTGV
-551 IAFNIA
+551 IAFTISR
-557 KADSEI
+557 ADSEI
-563 ISGSKNRTMYLT
+563 IFASKNRTIYIT

-593 PSEQSEV
+593 PSEQEEV
-600 DSAISTALAE
+600 DLAVSTALAN
-610 SNKQKNLQEILDK
+610 STKQQNLQAILDK
-623 ITAQNSSTTSQLD
+623 ISSLNINTKSQLETLL
-636 ISSANST
+636 ANRS
-643 SSIKDKGQA
+643 SSIKFTA
-652 PTVNRF
+652 SPSIVNKF

-663 KSLQATIKNLVSGNT
+663 NSLQTT
-678 TATSNTSKKQTVY
+678 TATVGTPTATTPASRPAKTLTY
-691 TVAKGD
+691 TVETGD
-697 SIKTI
+697 NLKII
-702 SVKYGVTVESIKKAN
+702 ANKYGVTIDSIRSKN
-717 NLTTNEVAIG
+717 NLLTDTLTPK

>member
-14 MAEYMAEPLGSSN
+14 MVEYMAEPLGSTN
-27 YYNDDFIL
+27 YYTDDFIL
-35 VENAKTGIHQ
+35 VENSAADIRQ
-45 IFNDDASYHTTK
+45 IFNDDSSYHTTK
-57 NIQDLTA
+57 NIQDLTVVP
-64 ILLGNNTYAYLD
+64 IGSNTYAYLD
-76 SEKIPN
+76 SEKLPN
-82 YLAYDTDLTVTP
+82 YLTYDSTNLTATS

-100 VMEKVRFHFVAGFD
+100 VMEKARFHFVAGFD
-114 FDQFVALLLN
+114 FDQFVALILS

-130 DGKKNV
+130 NGKKSL

-145 TIHELI
+145 TIAELI

-166 RFIDILVPSIKNIN
+166 RYIDILVPSIKNIN
-180 EDYKIAA
+180 EDYKTSA

-197 TPTPNG
+197 TPTLTG
-203 STGFIYNNP
+203 SLGFIYNNP

-221 KKKTIVTG
+221 KKKTIFTA
-229 TSTNYDSYEVSE
+229 STNYDSYEVSE

-254 NVGAYINESVV
+254 NVGAQIGESAV

-283 ISILNRRNPAD
+283 ISILNRRNPSAD
-294 SWIVIHQLSVFEQ
+294 WVIIHQLSIFEQ

-349 ICRLTNQRNGEQ
+349 ISRLTNRQNGEQ

-379 LNALPILDKPGSQT
+379 LSTLPILDKPGSQT
-393 VYNKIVKNNFEATS
+393 VYNKIIKNQFEATS
-407 LFIEPAQVSPQST
+407 LFIEPAPIVPQST
-420 TIGSTTGGT
+420 TIGTGTVTPPTT
-429 TPTPSTTGGT
+429 TPGT
-439 STTPITYTEYVPIFF
+439 MLTYTEYVPVFF
-454 NNNNISIASTNS
+454 NNNNISIASTNN
-466 MVKISDASEEIVFSP
+466 MVKTSDKSEEIVFGP

-496 FKVYTKN
+496 FKVYTN
-503 SSTTSNTPIPLD
+503 SASSTTNSPIELD
-515 LNTNAPTYKIVFET
+515 LNTTAPTYKIVFET
-529 DNGKIAIKN
+529 NSGKLSIKN
-538 TGDSQLENLSTGV
+538 AGDAQLENLSTGV
-551 IAFNIA
+551 IAFTISR
-557 KADSEI
+557 ADSEI
-563 ISGSKNRTMYLT
+563 IFASKNRTIYIT

-593 PSEQSEV
+593 PSEQEEV
-600 DSAISTALAE
+600 DLAVSTALAN
-610 SNKQKNLQEILDK
+610 STKQQNLQAILDK
-623 ITAQNSSTTSQLD
+623 ISSLNINTKSQLETLL
-636 ISSANST
+636 ANRS
-643 SSIKDKGQA
+643 SSIKFTA
-652 PTVNRF
+652 SPSIVNKF

-663 KSLQATIKNLVSGNT
+663 NSLQTT
-678 TATSNTSKKQTVY
+678 TANVGTPTAATPASRPVTTLIHTV
-691 TVAKGD
+691 VAGEYL
-697 SIKTI
+697 KTI
-702 SVKYGVTVESIKKAN
+702 AEKYGVTVDSIRSKN
-717 NLTTNEVAIG
+717 NLLSDDLKVT
-727 QKLII
+727 QKLTI

>member
-1 MAQSRFVNLTSYC
+1 MV
-14 MAEYMAEPLGSSN
+14 EYMAEPLGSTN
-27 YYNDDFIL
+27 YYTDDFIL
-35 VENAKTGIHQ
+35 VENSAADIRQ
-45 IFNDDASYHTTK
+45 IFNDDSSYHTTK
-57 NIQDLTA
+57 NIQDLTVVP
-64 ILLGNNTYAYLD
+64 IGSNTYAYLD
-76 SEKIPN
+76 SEKLPN
-82 YLAYDTDLTVTP
+82 YLTYDSTNLTATS

-100 VMEKVRFHFVAGFD
+100 VMEKARFHFVAGFD
-114 FDQFVALLLN
+114 FDQFVALILS

-130 DGKKNV
+130 NGKKSL

-145 TIHELI
+145 TIAELI

-166 RFIDILVPSIKNIN
+166 RYIDILVPSIKNIN
-180 EDYKIAA
+180 EDYRTSA

-197 TPTPNG
+197 TPTLTG
-203 STGFIYNNP
+203 SLGFIYNSP

-221 KKKTIVTG
+221 KKKTIFTA
-229 TSTNYDSYEVSE
+229 STNYDSYEVSE

-254 NVGAYINESVV
+254 NVGAQIGESAV

-283 ISILNRRNPAD
+283 ISILNRRNPSAD
-294 SWIVIHQLSVFEQ
+294 WVIIHQLSIFEQ

-349 ICRLTNQRNGEQ
+349 ISRLTNRQNGEQ

-379 LNALPILDKPGSQT
+379 LSTLPILDKPGSQT
-393 VYNKIVKNNFEATS
+393 VYNKIIKNQFEATS
-407 LFIEPAQVSPQST
+407 LFIEPAPIVPQ
-420 TIGSTTGGT
+420 TTGGT
-429 TPTPSTTGGT
+429 VTPT
-439 STTPITYTEYVPIFF
+439 TTPGTMLTYTEYVPVFF

-466 MVKISDASEEIVFSP
+466 IVKTSDKSEEIVFSP
-481 GKLRFV
+481 GKLRFI

-496 FKVYTKN
+496 FKVYTN
-503 SSTTSNTPIPLD
+503 SASSTTNSPIELD
-515 LNTNAPTYKIVFET
+515 LNTTAPTYKIVFET
-529 DNGKIAIKN
+529 NSGKLSIKN
-538 TGDSQLENLSTGV
+538 AGDAQLENLSTGV
-551 IAFNIA
+551 IAFTISR
-557 KADSEI
+557 ADSEI
-563 ISGSKNRTMYLT
+563 IFASKNRTIYIT

-593 PSEQSEV
+593 PSEQEEV
-600 DSAISTALAE
+600 DLAVSTALAN
-610 SNKQKNLQEILDK
+610 STKQQNLQAILDK
-623 ITAQNSSTTSQLD
+623 ISSLNINTKSQLEKLL
-636 ISSANST
+636 ANRS
-643 SSIKDKGQA
+643 SSIKFTA
-652 PTVNRF
+652 SPSIVNKF

-663 KSLQATIKNLVSGNT
+663 NSLQTT
-678 TATSNTSKKQTVY
+678 TANVGKPAATTPASRPVTTLIHTV
-691 TVAKGD
+691 VAGEYL
-697 SIKTI
+697 KTI
-702 SVKYGVTVESIKKAN
+702 AEKYGVTVDSIRSKN
-717 NLTTNEVAIG
+717 NLLSDDLKVT
-727 QKLII
+727 QKLTI

>member
-14 MAEYMAEPLGSSN
+14 MVEYMAEPLGSTN
-27 YYNDDFIL
+27 YYTDDFIL
-35 VENAKTGIHQ
+35 VENSAADIRQ
-45 IFNDDASYHTTK
+45 IFNDDSSYHTTK
-57 NIQDLTA
+57 NIQDLTVVP
-64 ILLGNNTYAYLD
+64 IGSNTYAYLD
-76 SEKIPN
+76 SEKLPN
-82 YLAYDTDLTVTP
+82 YLTYDSTNLTATS

-100 VMEKVRFHFVAGFD
+100 VMEKARFHFVAGFD
-114 FDQFVALLLN
+114 FDQFVALILS

-130 DGKKNV
+130 NGKKSL

-145 TIHELI
+145 TIAELI

-166 RFIDILVPSIKNIN
+166 RYIDILVPSIKNIN
-180 EDYKIAA
+180 EDYKTSA

-197 TPTPNG
+197 TPTLTG
-203 STGFIYNNP
+203 SLGFIYNSP

-221 KKKTIVTG
+221 KKKTIFTA
-229 TSTNYDSYEVSE
+229 STNYDSYEVSE

-254 NVGAYINESVV
+254 NVGAQIGESTV

-283 ISILNRRNPAD
+283 ISILNRRNPSAA
-294 SWIVIHQLSVFEQ
+294 WVIIHQLSIFEQ

-349 ICRLTNQRNGEQ
+349 ISRLTNRQNGEQ

-379 LNALPILDKPGSQT
+379 LSTLPILDKPGSQT
-393 VYNKIVKNNFEATS
+393 VYNKIIKNQFEATS
-407 LFIEPAQVSPQST
+407 LFIEPAPIVPQ
-420 TIGSTTGGT
+420 TTGGT
-429 TPTPSTTGGT
+429 VTPTPT
-439 STTPITYTEYVPIFF
+439 TTPGTMLTYTEYVPVFF
-454 NNNNISIASTNS
+454 NNNNISIASTSS
-466 MVKISDASEEIVFSP
+466 MVKTSDKSEEIVFGP
-481 GKLRFV
+481 GKLRFI

-496 FKVYTKN
+496 FKVYTN
-503 SSTTSNTPIPLD
+503 SASSTTNSPIELD
-515 LNTNAPTYKIVFET
+515 LNTTAPTYKIVFET
-529 DNGKIAIKN
+529 NSGKLSIKDA
-538 TGDSQLENLSTGV
+538 GDAQLENLSTGV
-551 IAFNIA
+551 IAFTISR
-557 KADSEI
+557 ADSEI
-563 ISGSKNRTMYLT
+563 IFASKNRTIYIT

-593 PSEQSEV
+593 PSEQEEV
-600 DSAISTALAE
+600 DLAVSTALAN
-610 SNKQKNLQEILDK
+610 STKQQNLQAILDK
-623 ITAQNSSTTSQLD
+623 ISSLNINTKSQLERLL
-636 ISSANST
+636 ANRS
-643 SSIKDKGQA
+643 SSIKFTA
-652 PTVNRF
+652 SPSIVNKF

-663 KSLQATIKNLVSGNT
+663 NSLQTT
-678 TATSNTSKKQTVY
+678 TATVGTPTATTPASRPAKTLTY
-691 TVAKGD
+691 TVETGDNLKIIAK
-697 SIKTI
+697 
-702 SVKYGVTVESIKKAN
+702 KYGVTIDSIRSKN
-717 NLTTNEVAIG
+717 NLLTDTLTPK

>member
-14 MAEYMAEPLGSSN
+14 MVEYMAEPLGSTN
-27 YYNDDFIL
+27 YYTDDFIL
-35 VENAKTGIHQ
+35 VENSAADIRQ
-45 IFNDDASYHTTK
+45 IFNDDSSYHTTK
-57 NIQDLTA
+57 NIQDLTVVP
-64 ILLGNNTYAYLD
+64 IGSNTYAYLD
-76 SEKIPN
+76 SEKLPN
-82 YLAYDTDLTVTP
+82 YLTYDSTNLTATS

-100 VMEKVRFHFVAGFD
+100 VMEKARFHFVAGFD
-114 FDQFVALLLN
+114 FDQFVALILS

-130 DGKKNV
+130 NGKKSL

-145 TIHELI
+145 TIAELI

-166 RFIDILVPSIKNIN
+166 RYIDVLVPSIKNIN
-180 EDYKIAA
+180 EDYKTSA

-197 TPTPNG
+197 TPTLTG
-203 STGFIYNNP
+203 SLGFIYNNP

-221 KKKTIVTG
+221 KKKTIFTA
-229 TSTNYDSYEVSE
+229 STNYDSYEVSE

-254 NVGAYINESVV
+254 NVGAQIGESTV

-283 ISILNRRNPAD
+283 ISILNRRNPSAD
-294 SWIVIHQLSVFEQ
+294 WVIIHQLSIFEQ

-349 ICRLTNQRNGEQ
+349 ISRLTNRQNGEQ

-379 LNALPILDKPGSQT
+379 LSTLPILDKPGSQT
-393 VYNKIVKNNFEATS
+393 VYNKIIKNQFEATS
-407 LFIEPAQVSPQST
+407 LFIEPAPIVPQ
-420 TIGSTTGGT
+420 TTGGT
-429 TPTPSTTGGT
+429 VTPTPT
-439 STTPITYTEYVPIFF
+439 TTPGTMLTYTEYVPVFF
-454 NNNNISIASTNS
+454 NNNNISIASTSS
-466 MVKISDASEEIVFSP
+466 MVKTSDKSEEIVFGP
-481 GKLRFV
+481 GKLRFI

-496 FKVYTKN
+496 FKVYTN
-503 SSTTSNTPIPLD
+503 SASSTTNSPIELD
-515 LNTNAPTYKIVFET
+515 LNTTAPTYKIVFET
-529 DNGKIAIKN
+529 NSGKLSIKN
-538 TGDSQLENLSTGV
+538 AGDAQLENLSTGV
-551 IAFNIA
+551 IAFTISR
-557 KADSEI
+557 ADSEI
-563 ISGSKNRTMYLT
+563 IFASKNRTIYIT

-593 PSEQSEV
+593 PSEQEEV
-600 DSAISTALAE
+600 DLAVSTALAN
-610 SNKQKNLQEILDK
+610 STKQQNLQAILDK
-623 ITAQNSSTTSQLD
+623 ISSLNINTKSQLEKLL
-636 ISSANST
+636 ANRS
-643 SSIKDKGQA
+643 SSIKFTA
-652 PTVNRF
+652 SPSIVNKF

-663 KSLQATIKNLVSGNT
+663 MSLQTT
-678 TATSNTSKKQTVY
+678 TANVGTPAATTPASRPAKTLTY
-691 TVAKGD
+691 TVETGD
-697 SIKTI
+697 NLKII
-702 SVKYGVTVESIKKAN
+702 ANKYGVTIDSIRSKN
-717 NLTTNEVAIG
+717 NLLSDDLTPN

>member
-1 MAQSRFVNLTSYC
+1 MAQSRFVNLTAYC
-14 MAEYMAEPLGSSN
+14 MVEYMAEPLGSTN
-27 YYNDDFIL
+27 YYTDDFIL
-35 VENAKTGIHQ
+35 VENSKADIRQ
-45 IFNDDASYHTTK
+45 IFNDDSSYHTTK
-57 NIQDLTA
+57 NIQDLTVVP
-64 ILLGNNTYAYLD
+64 IGSNTYAYLD
-76 SEKIPN
+76 SEKLPN
-82 YLAYDTDLTVTP
+82 YLTYDSTNLTATS

-100 VMEKVRFHFVAGFD
+100 VMEKARFHFVAGFD
-114 FDQFVALLLN
+114 FDQFVALILS

-130 DGKKNV
+130 NGKKSL

-145 TIHELI
+145 TIAELI

-166 RFIDILVPSIKNIN
+166 RYIDILVPSIKNIN
-180 EDYKIAA
+180 EDYKTSA

-197 TPTPNG
+197 TPTLTG
-203 STGFIYNNP
+203 SLGFIYNNP

-221 KKKTIVTG
+221 KKKTIFTA
-229 TSTNYDSYEVSE
+229 STNYDSYEVSE

-254 NVGAYINESVV
+254 NVGAQIGESTV

-283 ISILNRRNPAD
+283 ISILNRRNPSAD
-294 SWIVIHQLSVFEQ
+294 WVIIHQLSIFEQ

-349 ICRLTNQRNGEQ
+349 ISRLTNRQNGEQ

-379 LNALPILDKPGSQT
+379 LSTLPILDKPGSQT
-393 VYNKIVKNNFEATS
+393 VYNKIIKNQFEATS
-407 LFIEPAQVSPQST
+407 LFIEPAPIVPQST
-420 TIGSTTGGT
+420 IGNGTPTT
-429 TPTPSTTGGT
+429 TPGT
-439 STTPITYTEYVPIFF
+439 MLTYTEYVPVFF

-466 MVKISDASEEIVFSP
+466 VVKTSDKSEEIVFGP
-481 GKLRFV
+481 GKLRFI

-496 FKVYTKN
+496 FKVYTN
-503 SSTTSNTPIPLD
+503 SASSTTNSPIELD
-515 LNTNAPTYKIVFET
+515 LNTTAPTYKIVFET
-529 DNGKIAIKN
+529 NSGKLSIKN
-538 TGDSQLENLSTGV
+538 ASDAQLENLSTGV
-551 IAFNIA
+551 IAFTISR
-557 KADSEI
+557 ADSEI
-563 ISGSKNRTMYLT
+563 IFASKNRTIYIT

-593 PSEQSEV
+593 PSEQEEV
-600 DSAISTALAE
+600 DLAVSTALAN
-610 SNKQKNLQEILDK
+610 STKQQNLQAILDK
-623 ITAQNSSTTSQLD
+623 ISSLNINTKSQLERLL
-636 ISSANST
+636 ANRS
-643 SSIKDKGQA
+643 SSIKFTA
-652 PTVNRF
+652 SPSIVNKF

-663 KSLQATIKNLVSGNT
+663 NSLQTT
-678 TATSNTSKKQTVY
+678 TATVGTPTATTPASRPTTTLTHTV
-691 TVAKGD
+691 VAGEYL
-697 SIKTI
+697 KTI
-702 SVKYGVTVESIKKAN
+702 AAKYGVTIDSIRSKN
-717 NLTTNEVAIG
+717 NLLSDTLKVT

>member
-14 MAEYMAEPLGSSN
+14 MVEYMAEPLGSTN
-27 YYNDDFIL
+27 YYTDDFIL
-35 VENAKTGIHQ
+35 VENSAADIRQ
-45 IFNDDASYHTTK
+45 IFNDDSSYHTTK
-57 NIQDLTA
+57 NIQDLTVVP
-64 ILLGNNTYAYLD
+64 IGSNTYAYLD
-76 SEKIPN
+76 SEKLPN
-82 YLAYDTDLTVTP
+82 YLTYDSTNLTATS

-100 VMEKVRFHFVAGFD
+100 VMEKARFHFVAGFD
-114 FDQFVALLLN
+114 FDQFVALILS

-130 DGKKNV
+130 NGKKSL

-145 TIHELI
+145 TIAELI

-166 RFIDILVPSIKNIN
+166 RYIDILVPSIKNIN
-180 EDYKIAA
+180 EDYKTSA

-197 TPTPNG
+197 TPTLTG
-203 STGFIYNNP
+203 SLGFIYNSP

-221 KKKTIVTG
+221 KKKTIFTA
-229 TSTNYDSYEVSE
+229 STNYDSYEVSE

-254 NVGAYINESVV
+254 NVGAQIGESTV

-283 ISILNRRNPAD
+283 ISILNRRNPSAD
-294 SWIVIHQLSVFEQ
+294 WVIIHQLSIFEQ

-349 ICRLTNQRNGEQ
+349 ISRLTNRQNGEQ

-379 LNALPILDKPGSQT
+379 LSTLPILDKPGSQT
-393 VYNKIVKNNFEATS
+393 VYNKIIKNQFEATS
-407 LFIEPAQVSPQST
+407 LFIEPAPIVPQ
-420 TIGSTTGGT
+420 TTGGT
-429 TPTPSTTGGT
+429 VTPTPT
-439 STTPITYTEYVPIFF
+439 TTPGTMLTYTEYVPVFF
-454 NNNNISIASTNS
+454 NNNNISIASTSS
-466 MVKISDASEEIVFSP
+466 MVKTSDKSEEIVFGP
-481 GKLRFV
+481 GKLRFI

-496 FKVYTKN
+496 FKVYTN
-503 SSTTSNTPIPLD
+503 GASSTTNSPIELD
-515 LNTNAPTYKIVFET
+515 LNTTAPTYKIVFET
-529 DNGKIAIKN
+529 NSGKLSIKN
-538 TGDSQLENLSTGV
+538 ASDAQLENLSTGV
-551 IAFNIA
+551 IAFTISR
-557 KADSEI
+557 ADSEI
-563 ISGSKNRTMYLT
+563 IFASKNRTIYIT

-593 PSEQSEV
+593 PSEQEEV
-600 DSAISTALAE
+600 DLAVSTALAN
-610 SNKQKNLQEILDK
+610 STKQQNLQAILDK
-623 ITAQNSSTTSQLD
+623 ISSLNINTKSQLETLL
-636 ISSANST
+636 ANRS
-643 SSIKDKGQA
+643 SSIKFTA
-652 PTVNRF
+652 SPSIVNKF

-663 KSLQATIKNLVSGNT
+663 NSLQTT
-678 TATSNTSKKQTVY
+678 TATVGTPTATTPASRPAKTLTY
-691 TVAKGD
+691 TVETGD
-697 SIKTI
+697 NLKII
-702 SVKYGVTVESIKKAN
+702 ANKYGVTIDSIRSKN
-717 NLTTNEVAIG
+717 NLLTDTLTPK

>member
-1 MAQSRFVNLTSYC
+1 MAQSRFVNLTAYC
-14 MAEYMAEPLGSSN
+14 MVEYMAEPLGSTN
-27 YYNDDFIL
+27 YYTDDFIL
-35 VENAKTGIHQ
+35 VENSKADIRQ
-45 IFNDDASYHTTK
+45 IFNDDSSYHTTK
-57 NIQDLTA
+57 NIQDLTVVP
-64 ILLGNNTYAYLD
+64 IGSNTYAYLD
-76 SEKIPN
+76 SEKLPN
-82 YLAYDTDLTVTP
+82 YLTYDSTNLTTTS

-114 FDQFVALLLN
+114 FDQFVALILS

-130 DGKKNV
+130 NGKKSL

-145 TIHELI
+145 TIAELI

-166 RFIDILVPSIKNIN
+166 RYIDILVPSIKNIN
-180 EDYKIAA
+180 EDYKTSA

-197 TPTPNG
+197 TPTLTG
-203 STGFIYNNP
+203 SLGFIYNSP

-221 KKKTIVTG
+221 KKKTIFTA
-229 TSTNYDSYEVSE
+229 SADYDSYEVSE

-254 NVGAYINESVV
+254 NVGAQIGESTV

-283 ISILNRRNPAD
+283 ISILNRRNPSD
-294 SWIVIHQLSVFEQ
+294 DWVIIHQLSIFEQ

-349 ICRLTNQRNGEQ
+349 ISRLTNRQNGEQ

-379 LNALPILDKPGSQT
+379 LSTLPILDKPGSQT
-393 VYNKIVKNNFEATS
+393 VYNKIIKNQFEATS
-407 LFIEPAQVSPQST
+407 LFIEP
-420 TIGSTTGGT
+420 
-429 TPTPSTTGGT
+429 
-439 STTPITYTEYVPIFF
+439 TPIVNSSTEGNPLTQPGISTPINNPGTMLTYAEYVPVFF

-466 MVKISDASEEIVFSP
+466 IVKTSDKSEEIVFGP
-481 GKLRFV
+481 GKLRFI

-496 FKVYTKN
+496 FKVYTN
-503 SSTTSNTPIPLD
+503 STSSTTNSPIELD

-529 DNGKIAIKN
+529 NSGKLSIKN
-538 TGDSQLENLSTGV
+538 AGDAQLENLSTGV
-551 IAFNIA
+551 IAFTISR
-557 KADSEI
+557 ADSEI
-563 ISGSKNRTMYLT
+563 ISASKNRTIYIT

-593 PSEQSEV
+593 PSEQEEV
-600 DSAISTALAE
+600 DLAVSTALAN
-610 SNKQKNLQEILDK
+610 STKQQNLQAILDK
-623 ITAQNSSTTSQLD
+623 ISSLNINTKSQLERLL
-636 ISSANST
+636 ANRS
-643 SSIKDKGQA
+643 SSIKFTA
-652 PTVNRF
+652 SPSIVNKF

-663 KSLQATIKNLVSGNT
+663 KSLQTT
-678 TATSNTSKKQTVY
+678 TASVGKPTATTPASRPTTTLTHTV
-691 TVAKGD
+691 VAGEYL
-697 SIKTI
+697 KTI
-702 SVKYGVTVESIKKAN
+702 AAKYGVTIDSIRSKN
-717 NLTTNEVAIG
+717 NLLSDTLKVT

>member
-1 MAQSRFVNLTSYC
+1 MAQSRFVNLTAYC
-14 MAEYMAEPLGSSN
+14 MVEYMAEPLGSTN
-27 YYNDDFIL
+27 YYTDDFIL
-35 VENAKTGIHQ
+35 VENSKADIRQ
-45 IFNDDASYHTTK
+45 IFNDDSSYHTTK
-57 NIQDLTA
+57 NIQDLTVVP
-64 ILLGNNTYAYLD
+64 IGSNTYAYLD
-76 SEKIPN
+76 SEKLPN
-82 YLAYDTDLTVTP
+82 YLTYDSTNLTATS

-100 VMEKVRFHFVAGFD
+100 VMEKARFHFVAGFD
-114 FDQFVALLLN
+114 FDQFVALILS

-130 DGKKNV
+130 NGKTSL

-145 TIHELI
+145 TIAELI

-166 RFIDILVPSIKNIN
+166 RYIDILVPSIKNIN
-180 EDYKIAA
+180 EDYKTSA

-197 TPTPNG
+197 TPTLTG
-203 STGFIYNNP
+203 SLGFIYNNP

-221 KKKTIVTG
+221 KKKTIFTA
-229 TSTNYDSYEVSE
+229 STNYDSYEVSE

-254 NVGAYINESVV
+254 NVGAQIGESTV

-283 ISILNRRNPAD
+283 ISILNRRNPSAD
-294 SWIVIHQLSVFEQ
+294 WVIIHQLSIFEQ

-349 ICRLTNQRNGEQ
+349 ISRLTNRQNGEQ

-379 LNALPILDKPGSQT
+379 LSTLPILDKPGSQT
-393 VYNKIVKNNFEATS
+393 VYNKIIKNQFEATS
-407 LFIEPAQVSPQST
+407 LFIEPAPIVPQST
-420 TIGSTTGGT
+420 TISSGTPTT
-429 TPTPSTTGGT
+429 TPGT
-439 STTPITYTEYVPIFF
+439 MLTYTEYVPVFF

-466 MVKISDASEEIVFSP
+466 VVKTSDKSEEIVFGP
-481 GKLRFV
+481 GKLRFI

-496 FKVYTKN
+496 FKVYTN
-503 SSTTSNTPIPLD
+503 SASSTTNSPIELD
-515 LNTNAPTYKIVFET
+515 LNTTAPTYKIVFET
-529 DNGKIAIKN
+529 NSGKLSIKN
-538 TGDSQLENLSTGV
+538 AGDAQLENLSTGV
-551 IAFNIA
+551 IAFTVSR
-557 KADSEI
+557 ADSEI
-563 ISGSKNRTMYLT
+563 IFASKNRTIYIT

-593 PSEQSEV
+593 PSEQEEV
-600 DSAISTALAE
+600 DLAVSTALAN
-610 SNKQKNLQEILDK
+610 STKQQNLQAILDK
-623 ITAQNSSTTSQLD
+623 ISSLNINTKSQLETLL
-636 ISSANST
+636 ANRS
-643 SSIKDKGQA
+643 SSIKLKA
-652 PTVNRF
+652 TPSIVNKF

-663 KSLQATIKNLVSGNT
+663 NSLQTT
-678 TATSNTSKKQTVY
+678 TATVGTPTATTPASRPAKTLTY
-691 TVAKGD
+691 TVETGD
-697 SIKTI
+697 NLKII
-702 SVKYGVTVESIKKAN
+702 ANKYGVTIDSIRSKN
-717 NLTTNEVAIG
+717 NLLTDTLTPN

>member
-14 MAEYMAEPLGSSN
+14 MVEYMAEPLGSTN
-27 YYNDDFIL
+27 YYTDDFIL
-35 VENAKTGIHQ
+35 VENSAADIRQ
-45 IFNDDASYHTTK
+45 IFNDDSSYHTTK
-57 NIQDLTA
+57 NIQDLTVVP
-64 ILLGNNTYAYLD
+64 IGSNTYAYLD
-76 SEKIPN
+76 SEKLPN
-82 YLAYDTDLTVTP
+82 YLTYDSTNLTATS

-100 VMEKVRFHFVAGFD
+100 VMEKARFHFVAGFD
-114 FDQFVALLLN
+114 FDQFVALILS

-130 DGKKNV
+130 NGKKSL

-145 TIHELI
+145 TIAELI

-166 RFIDILVPSIKNIN
+166 RYIDILVPSIKNIN
-180 EDYKIAA
+180 EDYKTSA

-197 TPTPNG
+197 TPTLTG
-203 STGFIYNNP
+203 SLGFIYNSP

-221 KKKTIVTG
+221 KKKTIFTA
-229 TSTNYDSYEVSE
+229 STNYDSYEVSE

-254 NVGAYINESVV
+254 NVGAQIGESTV

-283 ISILNRRNPAD
+283 ISILNRRNPSAD
-294 SWIVIHQLSVFEQ
+294 WVIIHQLSIFEQ

-349 ICRLTNQRNGEQ
+349 ISRLTNRQNGEQ

-379 LNALPILDKPGSQT
+379 LSTLPILDKPGSQT
-393 VYNKIVKNNFEATS
+393 VYNKIIKNQFEATS
-407 LFIEPAQVSPQST
+407 LFIEPAPIVPQ
-420 TIGSTTGGT
+420 TTGGT
-429 TPTPSTTGGT
+429 VTPTPT
-439 STTPITYTEYVPIFF
+439 TTPGTMLTYTEYVPVFF
-454 NNNNISIASTNS
+454 NNNNISIASTSS
-466 MVKISDASEEIVFSP
+466 MVKTSDKSEEIVFGP
-481 GKLRFV
+481 GKLRFI

-496 FKVYTKN
+496 FKVYTN
-503 SSTTSNTPIPLD
+503 SASSTTNSPIELD
-515 LNTNAPTYKIVFET
+515 LNTTAPTYKIVFET
-529 DNGKIAIKN
+529 NSGKLSIKN
-538 TGDSQLENLSTGV
+538 AGDAQLENLSTGV
-551 IAFNIA
+551 IAFTISR
-557 KADSEI
+557 ADSEI
-563 ISGSKNRTMYLT
+563 IFASKNRTIYIT

-593 PSEQSEV
+593 PSEQEEV
-600 DSAISTALAE
+600 DLAVSTALAN
-610 SNKQKNLQEILDK
+610 STKQQNLQAILDK
-623 ITAQNSSTTSQLD
+623 ISSLNINTKSQLERLL
-636 ISSANST
+636 ANRS
-643 SSIKDKGQA
+643 SSIKFTA
-652 PTVNRF
+652 SPSIVNKF

-663 KSLQATIKNLVSGNT
+663 NSLQTT
-678 TATSNTSKKQTVY
+678 TATVGTPTATTPASRPAKTLTY
-691 TVAKGD
+691 TVETGDNLKIIAK
-697 SIKTI
+697 
-702 SVKYGVTVESIKKAN
+702 KYGVTIDSIRSKN
-717 NLTTNEVAIG
+717 NLLTDTLTPK

>member
-1 MAQSRFVNLTSYC
+1 MAQSRFVNLTAYC
-14 MAEYMAEPLGSSN
+14 MVEYMAEPLGSTN
-27 YYNDDFIL
+27 YYTDDFIL
-35 VENAKTGIHQ
+35 VENSKADIRQ
-45 IFNDDASYHTTK
+45 IFNDDSSYHTTK
-57 NIQDLTA
+57 NIQDLTVVP
-64 ILLGNNTYAYLD
+64 IGSNTYAYLD
-76 SEKIPN
+76 SEKLPN
-82 YLAYDTDLTVTP
+82 YLTYDSTNLTATS

-100 VMEKVRFHFVAGFD
+100 VMEKARFHFVAGFD
-114 FDQFVALLLN
+114 FDQFVALILS

-130 DGKKNV
+130 NGKTSL

-145 TIHELI
+145 TIAELI

-166 RFIDILVPSIKNIN
+166 RYIDILVPSIKNIN
-180 EDYKIAA
+180 EDYKTSA

-197 TPTPNG
+197 TPTLTG
-203 STGFIYNNP
+203 SLGFIYNNP

-221 KKKTIVTG
+221 KKKTIFTA
-229 TSTNYDSYEVSE
+229 STNYDSYEVSE

-254 NVGAYINESVV
+254 NVGAQIGESTV

-283 ISILNRRNPAD
+283 ISILNRRNPSAD
-294 SWIVIHQLSVFEQ
+294 WVIIHQLSIFEQ

-349 ICRLTNQRNGEQ
+349 ISRLTNRQNGEQ

-379 LNALPILDKPGSQT
+379 LSTLPILDKPGSQT
-393 VYNKIVKNNFEATS
+393 VYNKIIKNQFEATS
-407 LFIEPAQVSPQST
+407 LFIEPAPIVPQST
-420 TIGSTTGGT
+420 IGNGTPTT
-429 TPTPSTTGGT
+429 TPGT
-439 STTPITYTEYVPIFF
+439 MLTYTEYVPVFF

-466 MVKISDASEEIVFSP
+466 VVKTSDKSEEIVFGP
-481 GKLRFV
+481 GKLRFI

-496 FKVYTKN
+496 FKVYTN
-503 SSTTSNTPIPLD
+503 SASSTTNSPIELD
-515 LNTNAPTYKIVFET
+515 LNTTAPTYKIVFET
-529 DNGKIAIKN
+529 NSGKLSIKN
-538 TGDSQLENLSTGV
+538 ASDAQLENLSTGV
-551 IAFNIA
+551 IAFTISR
-557 KADSEI
+557 ADSEI
-563 ISGSKNRTMYLT
+563 IFASKNRTIYIT

-593 PSEQSEV
+593 PSEQEEV
-600 DSAISTALAE
+600 DLAVSTALAN
-610 SNKQKNLQEILDK
+610 STKQQNLQAILDK
-623 ITAQNSSTTSQLD
+623 ISSLNINTKSQLERLL
-636 ISSANST
+636 ANRS
-643 SSIKDKGQA
+643 SSIKFTA
-652 PTVNRF
+652 SPSIVNKF

-663 KSLQATIKNLVSGNT
+663 NSLQTT
-678 TATSNTSKKQTVY
+678 TATVGTPTATTPASRPAKTLTY
-691 TVAKGD
+691 TVETGD
-697 SIKTI
+697 NLKII
-702 SVKYGVTVESIKKAN
+702 ANKYGVTIDSIRSKN
-717 NLTTNEVAIG
+717 NLLTDTLTPK